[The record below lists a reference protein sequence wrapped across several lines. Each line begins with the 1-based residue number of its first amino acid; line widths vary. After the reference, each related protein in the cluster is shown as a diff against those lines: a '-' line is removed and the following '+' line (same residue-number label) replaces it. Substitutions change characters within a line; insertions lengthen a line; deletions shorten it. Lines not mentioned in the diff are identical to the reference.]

1 MNLNLSH
8 RAPTGRATIVRDKK
22 SLVNLG
28 RNLMQPLLGAICP
41 ILIIPEI
48 GREFVYPAVGDSK
61 LICKFCS
68 GPLCRLEVRLSCIGS
83 PIDEP
88 KNGVPHPVQLIAFP
102 IRIFRLR
109 SIRNNGGP
117 SGILT
122 SHRTL
127 PAPATC
133 RRIFQHPDSKLT

>member
-1 MNLNLSH
+1 VNLNLSH

-68 GPLCRLEVRLSCIGS
+68 GPLCRLEVRLSCIVNDRS
-83 PIDEP
+83 VALVLKRAI
-88 KNGVPHPVQLIAFP
+88 KSANQ
-102 IRIFRLR
+102 RIL
-109 SIRNNGGP
+109 
-117 SGILT
+117 
-122 SHRTL
+122 
-127 PAPATC
+127 AAQC
-133 RRIFQHPDSKLT
+133 RRLCAGKALTWRTSRSPFKSRLSP